1 MKYVATFLSVLFCTS
16 IAFGQILDRTE
27 NRAKN
32 KVNNRVDRKIDSGID
47 SGLDALE
54 GVFKKKN
61 KNKEKEI
68 EQTDEV
74 EMAERSGDSETRV
87 AETNTSAYS
96 SSTKIEDDYTFNHN
110 LKLNI
115 QSFDKKGK
123 AQEAMDMKM
132 YFSDSEANFGME
144 LNASGAESFVIYD
157 MASYQMISLIDAN
170 GQKIGMSMK
179 IDPEKMEKQM
189 SDAEEKNKSEAYSFV
204 KTGDSKVISGFK
216 CEAYKMDGPD
226 SNEWDQTLWMTEDT
240 DADWMGYMS
249 NMMATNKKMQG
260 SYQMP
265 ENYPKGSV
273 IQIISESTKNQE
285 KTIMT
290 VKEIHKNQPKT
301 FSTNGYKFMNFP
313 GMGGN

>member
-1 MKYVATFLSVLFCTS
+1 MKYVATVLSVLICTG

-54 GVFKKKN
+54 GIFKKKN
-61 KNKEKEI
+61 KEKEG
-68 EQTDEV
+68 EQSDDLEV
-74 EMAERSGDSETRV
+74 AASSGDSEIRS
-87 AETNTSAYS
+87 AESHNAYS
-96 SSTKIEDDYTFNHN
+96 SSTEIDSDYKFDHN

-115 QSFDKKGK
+115 QSFNKKGK
-123 AQEAMDMKM
+123 AEDAMEMKM
-132 YFSDSEANFGME
+132 YFSDSESNFGME

-157 MASYQMISLIDAN
+157 MATYQMISLIDAN

-189 SDAEEKNKSEAYSFV
+189 NDSKEKAESETYNFV
-204 KTGDSKVISGFK
+204 KTGESKVISGFN
-216 CEAYKMDGPD
+216 CEAYTLDDPD
-226 SNEWDQTLWMTEDT
+226 SNEWNQTLWMTEDT

-249 NMMATNKKMQG
+249 NMMATNKQMEG

-265 ENYPKGSV
+265 ENYPDGSV

-290 VKEIHKNQPKT
+290 VKEINKNQPKT
-301 FSTNGYKFMNFP
+301 FSTDGYKFMNFP